1 MGLLLRVGFTHSA
14 LSPTTTMSLAD
25 RLERVF
31 FWLSGAAADTLES
44 CPAWERRKYVAFGAT
59 VLVPSS
65 FALIAAAYAISTLTD
80 DWRIIAPVSVV
91 WAFIILTVDRALLA
105 TYRAY
110 QSFARKLSQFSL
122 RIVVAALMGMT
133 IAHPMALLLFRD
145 TINSVIEEDR
155 QKEIDAARAKGLDA
169 RKAVETRVPIVEKEI
184 ATAREKW
191 NETFSAKFLEGEEN
205 KAGLPM
211 TEDQKKAQTELEN
224 QITEATA
231 ALRQQVA
238 ALDQQITTED
248 AANKKLAAELNF
260 WQTEFEKE
268 VNGQRSGIIGL
279 GPRAKSI
286 QDDQLAWRRLEARRL
301 AGVLES
307 LTAQRSALNADI
319 DAATRLTTDTFN
331 AKAAD
336 LAARQKAEQT
346 RLEALRVQVQQQQ
359 ADQFVEQQNG
369 IRGTLQKQIDAQL
382 EQLKGLHEEVT
393 RLANDE
399 EARVA
404 AIRAEPRKDILTQTL
419 ALHRLFEKGN
429 EGGRFAFWAYVIL
442 TLLFMLVDTIPLVV
456 KFFSKPGPY
465 DTLLDLDEVRF
476 DRERRTF
483 LESFNRYMDGL
494 TSGPFL
500 HLTRNKPLEAA
511 LIEGV
516 DRSRVAKEFLE
527 HLLDLEKSFEEKV
540 RIERERIAADTMGE
554 RTGEKIAMLE
564 EMVQAFYADLR
575 QRMEVFFSADAARR
589 VASRS

>member
-1 MGLLLRVGFTHSA
+1 
-14 LSPTTTMSLAD
+14 MSLLD

-31 FWLSGAAADTLES
+31 FWLSGAATDTLES

-80 DWRIIAPVSVV
+80 NWWVIAPVSIV
-91 WAFIILTVDRALLA
+91 WSFIILTVDRALLA

-110 QSFARKLSQFSL
+110 QSFARKLAQFSL

-145 TINSVIEEDR
+145 TINSVVEEDR
-155 QKEIDAARAKGLDA
+155 QKEIDAERAKGLEA
-169 RKAVETRVPIVEKEI
+169 RKAVEARIPVVEKEI
-184 ATAREKW
+184 ATARTSW

-205 KAGLPM
+205 KNGAPM
-211 TEDQKKAQTELEN
+211 TEDEKKAQAELEK

-231 ALRQQVA
+231 ALKEQVT
-238 ALDQQITTED
+238 ALEKQIATED
-248 AANKKLAAELNF
+248 AGNKKLAAELNF

-286 QDDQLAWRRLEARRL
+286 QDDQLAWRRLESKRL

-307 LTAQRSALNADI
+307 LTAQRTALNADI
-319 DAATRLTTDTFN
+319 DATTRLTTDNFN

-336 LAARQKAEQT
+336 LAAKRKAEQA
-346 RLEALRVQVQQQQ
+346 RLDALRVQVQQQQ

-429 EGGRFAFWAYVIL
+429 EGGQFAFWAYVIL

-456 KFFSKPGPY
+456 KFFSKAGPY

-476 DRERRTF
+476 DRERKTF
-483 LESFNRYMDGL
+483 LESFHRYMDGL

-516 DRSRVAKEFLE
+516 DRSRAAKEFLE
-527 HLLDLEKSFEEKV
+527 HLLELEKSFEEKV
-540 RIERERIAADTMGE
+540 RIERERIAAESMSG
-554 RTGEKIAMLE
+554 RANEKIAMLE

-575 QRMEVFFSADAARR
+575 QRMELFFSGDAARR

>member
-1 MGLLLRVGFTHSA
+1 
-14 LSPTTTMSLAD
+14 MSLVD
-25 RLERVF
+25 RLERVL
-31 FWLSGAAADTLES
+31 FWLSGAAPDTLES
-44 CPAWERRKYVAFGAT
+44 CPAWERRKYAAFGAT

-80 DWRIIAPVSVV
+80 DWRVIAPVAIV
-91 WAFIILTVDRALLA
+91 WSFIILTVDRALLA

-110 QSFARKLSQFSL
+110 QSFFRKLSQFSL

-169 RKAVETRVPIVEKEI
+169 RKAVEARVPMVEKEI

-205 KAGLPM
+205 KTGLPM

-224 QITEATA
+224 QIAEATA
-231 ALRQQVA
+231 ALRQQA
-238 ALDQQITTED
+238 ATLDQQITTED

-286 QDDQLAWRRLEARRL
+286 QDDQLAWRRLEAKRL
-301 AGVLES
+301 GGVLES
-307 LTAQRSALNADI
+307 LTAQRTALNGDI
-319 DAATRLTTDTFN
+319 DAATRLTTDNFN

-336 LAARQKAEQT
+336 LAARQKAEQA

-429 EGGRFAFWAYVIL
+429 EGGQFAFWAYVTL

-476 DRERRTF
+476 DRERKTF
-483 LESFNRYMDGL
+483 LESFHRYMDGL

-540 RIERERIAADTMGE
+540 RIERERIAADSMSE
-554 RTGEKIAMLE
+554 RTTEKIAMLE

-575 QRMEVFFSADAARR
+575 QRMEVFFNAEAARR

>member
-1 MGLLLRVGFTHSA
+1 MT
-14 LSPTTTMSLAD
+14 LSD
-25 RLERVF
+25 RLERF
-31 FWLSGAAADTLES
+31 LFWLSGAATDTLES
-44 CPAWERRKYVAFGAT
+44 CPAWERRKYAAFGAT

-80 DWRIIAPVSVV
+80 NWWVIAPVSLV
-91 WAFIILTVDRALLA
+91 WSFIILTVDRALLA

-110 QSFARKLSQFSL
+110 QSFSRKLAQFAL

-145 TINSVIEEDR
+145 TINSVVEEDR
-155 QKEIDAARAKGLDA
+155 QTEIDAERAKGLEA
-169 RKAVETRVPIVEKEI
+169 RKAVEARIPIVEKEI
-184 ATAREKW
+184 ATARASW

-205 KAGLPM
+205 KNGAPM
-211 TEDQKKAQTELEN
+211 SEDEKKAQAELEK
-224 QITEATA
+224 QINEATA
-231 ALRQQVA
+231 ALKEQVA
-238 ALDQQITTED
+238 ALEKQIATED

-286 QDDQLAWRRLEARRL
+286 QDDQLAWRRLESKRL

-319 DAATRLTTDTFN
+319 DATTRLTTDNFN
-331 AKAAD
+331 AKAAE
-336 LAARQKAEQT
+336 LAAKQKAEQA
-346 RLEALRVQVQQQQ
+346 RLDALRVQVQQQQ

-369 IRGTLQKQIDAQL
+369 IRSTLQKQIDAQL

-404 AIRAEPRKDILTQTL
+404 AIRGEARKDILTQTL

-429 EGGRFAFWAYVIL
+429 EGGQFAFWAYVIL

-456 KFFSKPGPY
+456 KFFSKAGPY

-476 DRERRTF
+476 DRERKTF
-483 LESFNRYMDGL
+483 LESFHRYMDGL

-516 DRSRVAKEFLE
+516 DRSRAAKEFLE
-527 HLLDLEKSFEEKV
+527 HLLELEKSFEEKV
-540 RIERERIAADTMGE
+540 RIERERIAADSVAE
-554 RTGEKIAMLE
+554 RASEKIAILE

-575 QRMEVFFSADAARR
+575 NRMEQFFSADAARR
-589 VASRS
+589 VASR

>member
-1 MGLLLRVGFTHSA
+1 V
-14 LSPTTTMSLAD
+14 
-25 RLERVF
+25 
-31 FWLSGAAADTLES
+31 
-44 CPAWERRKYVAFGAT
+44 
-59 VLVPSS
+59 
-65 FALIAAAYAISTLTD
+65 
-80 DWRIIAPVSVV
+80 
-91 WAFIILTVDRALLA
+91 
-105 TYRAY
+105 
-110 QSFARKLSQFSL
+110 
-122 RIVVAALMGMT
+122 
-133 IAHPMALLLFRD
+133 
-145 TINSVIEEDR
+145 
-155 QKEIDAARAKGLDA
+155 
-169 RKAVETRVPIVEKEI
+169 VEKEI

-191 NETFSAKFLEGEEN
+191 NETFSAKFLEGAEN
-205 KAGLPM
+205 KDGAPM
-211 TEDQKKAQTELEN
+211 TDDEKRAQAELEK

-231 ALRQQVA
+231 ALKEQVVS
-238 ALDQQITTED
+238 LEKQITTED

-286 QDDQLAWRRLEARRL
+286 QDDQLAWRRLESKRL

-307 LTAQRSALNADI
+307 LTAQRTALNADI
-319 DAATRLTTDTFN
+319 DATTRLTTDNFN

-336 LAARQKAEQT
+336 LAAKQKAEQS
-346 RLEALRVQVQQQQ
+346 RLDALRVQVQQQQ

-382 EQLKGLHEEVT
+382 EQLKGMHEEVT

-404 AIRAEPRKDILTQTL
+404 AIRAEARKDILTQTL

-429 EGGRFAFWAYVIL
+429 EGGQFAFWAYVIL

-456 KFFSKPGPY
+456 KFFSKAGPY

-476 DRERRTF
+476 DRERKTF
-483 LESFNRYMDGL
+483 LESFHRYMDGL

-516 DRSRVAKEFLE
+516 DRSRAAKEFLE

-540 RIERERIAADTMGE
+540 RIERERIAADSMTE
-554 RTGEKIAMLE
+554 RASEKIAMLE

-575 QRMEVFFSADAARR
+575 NRMEQFFSTDAARR
-589 VASRS
+589 MASR